1 MSKIEGCDEFEF
13 GDVLE
18 DKISGFQGAI
28 TGFSTYITGCAQLL
42 LTPRVKDNGKCPEGT
57 WIDIDR
63 LKAVKKDTSGIV
75 PNPRSGGLSS
85 RDPAP
90 KRG

>member
-1 MSKIEGCDEFEF
+1 MSKIEVPDEFEF
-13 GDVLE
+13 GDVLR
-18 DKISGFQGAI
+18 DTITGFTGI
-28 TGFSTYITGCAQLL
+28 FTGFSTYMTGCAQLF
-42 LTPRVKDNGKCPEGT
+42 LTPKMVKDGEYPDGS

-63 LKAVKKDTSGIV
+63 LEAVKKDASGIK
-75 PNPRSGGLSS
+75 PNMRSGGLSS

>member
-1 MSKIEGCDEFEF
+1 MSKIEVSDEFGF
-13 GDVLE
+13 GDVLKDTITGYE
-18 DKISGFQGAI
+18 GQA
-28 TGFSTYITGCAQLL
+28 TGFSCFITGCAQMF
-42 LTPRVKDNGKCPEGT
+42 LTPRVQDDGKYPEGT
-57 WIDIDR
+57 WIDVDR
-63 LKAVKKDTSGIV
+63 LEAVNKDTSGIV

>member
-1 MSKIEGCDEFEF
+1 MSKIEVPDEFEF
-13 GDVLE
+13 GDLLK
-18 DKISGFQGAI
+18 DKITGFRGMF
-28 TGFSTYITGCAQLL
+28 TGFSTYSTGCAQLF
-42 LTPRVKDNGKCPEGT
+42 LTPKVKDDGKYPEGT
-57 WIDIDR
+57 WIDLDR
-63 LKAVKKDTSGIV
+63 LEAVKKDTSGIV

>member
-1 MSKIEGCDEFEF
+1 MSKIEVPDEFEF
-13 GDVLE
+13 GDVLR
-18 DKISGFQGAI
+18 DKVTGFEGI
-28 TGFSTYITGCAQLL
+28 FTGFSIYMTGCAQLFL
-42 LTPRVKDNGKCPEGT
+42 KPKLKKNGEYPEGT

-63 LKAVKKDTSGIV
+63 LKAVKKDTSGIK
-75 PNPRSGGLSS
+75 PNPLSGGLSS

>member
-1 MSKIEGCDEFEF
+1 MSKIEGPDEFGF
-13 GDVLE
+13 GDDLK
-18 DKISGFQGAI
+18 DTI
-28 TGFSTYITGCAQLL
+28 TGFEGTVTGFSAYITGCAQLL
-42 LTPRVKDNGKCPEGT
+42 LTPKVKDDGKYPEGT

-63 LKAVKKDTSGIV
+63 LEAVTKDTSGIK

>member
-1 MSKIEGCDEFEF
+1 MPDEFGF
-13 GDVLE
+13 GDVL
-18 DKISGFQGAI
+18 KNKVTGFEGI
-28 TGFSTYITGCAQLL
+28 FTGFSTYMTGCAQLF
-42 LTPRVKDNGKCPEGT
+42 LTPKLKKNGEYPEGT

-63 LKAVKKDTSGIV
+63 LEAVTKDTSGIV

-90 KRG
+90 KSP